1 MNDTHY
7 VNLTNSGPPETVL
20 PLEDTEAIE
29 SLNEALKETTD
40 SSRREALSEVAIRW
54 PKNLLV
60 WACLGDLGRDQIEA
74 YAAYRVGYHRGLD
87 RLRQSGWKGSGLVLW
102 KRDENL
108 GFLRSLEGLARTAA
122 AIGENDEAERC
133 ALFLKQLDPSYK
145 ESQ

>member
-1 MNDTHY
+1 M
-7 VNLTNSGPPETVL
+7 
-20 PLEDTEAIE
+20 
-29 SLNEALKETTD
+29 
-40 SSRREALSEVAIRW
+40 
-54 PKNLLV
+54 V

-108 GFLRSLEGLARTAA
+108 GFLRSLEGLAKTAA
-122 AIGENDEAERC
+122 AIGEIDEAERC
-133 ALFLKQLDPSYK
+133 VLFLKQLDPSYK